1 MKRIEVLNLPQV
13 FESLKNAKGLGF
25 AYALMKNKKIIEAEK
40 ENLKNTLPTS
50 EDYQK
55 FLTEMN
61 ALIKDYCVEQT
72 GDSPILLE
80 SVELLEG
87 KDKIEFENEVK
98 KLQTSYAEAISERKA
113 NIDEYQ
119 SFIKDDSDV
128 EFYRINESYLPDEST
143 MHELIMLSELINFEE
158 REKETIEITKYSLL
172 TYTNI
177 FNRMVNISSLSP
189 ANCEARNKCLY
200 NFVIFR
206 NEHRVLYNDQI
217 IKDWLV
223 YEKER
228 KNLASKFAATDI
240 FGDVLIKHSK
250 DTQDDQFII
259 KDDTG
264 FNTELGLL
272 NEKYE
277 KELTAFYNFLNQK
290 INLDICK
297 IKQDELPESMN
308 LNDLQTLELFI
319 KN

>member
-13 FESLKNAKGLGF
+13 FENLKNAKGLGF

-40 ENLKNTLPTS
+40 ENLNTTLLTS
-50 EDYQK
+50 EKYKQ

-61 ALIKDYCVEQT
+61 ALIKDYCVEHS
-72 GDSPILLE
+72 GNDPILLE

-87 KDKIEFENEVK
+87 KDKVEFENAVK
-98 KLQTSYAEAISERKA
+98 KLQDDYADAISERKF

-128 EFYRINESYLPDEST
+128 EFYKINESYLPDELT
-143 MHELIMLSELINFEE
+143 LHELIMLSELINFED
-158 REKETIEITKYSLL
+158 REKESIEITKYALL

-177 FNRMVNISSLSP
+177 FNRMVNIPVLSSV
-189 ANCEARNKCLY
+189 NCEARNKCLY
-200 NFVIFR
+200 NFVLFR
-206 NEHRVLYNDQI
+206 NAHKVLYNDPI

-228 KNLASKFAATDI
+228 KDLASKFAATDV
-240 FGDVLIKHSK
+240 FGDVLIKHMK
-250 DTQDDQFII
+250 DTQDDQFVI
-259 KDDTG
+259 KDEVG
-264 FNTELGLL
+264 FNESLSKL

-277 KELTAFYNFLNQK
+277 KELTAFYDFLNQK
-290 INLDICK
+290 TTLDICK

-308 LNDLQTLELFI
+308 LNDLQTLELFV